1 MALKEMMI
9 RKGAPGGTARKV
21 AEIYLHALK
30 ENPETSV
37 YEFCGRFWMMRAQ
50 VGGYDPDIQLA
61 QLSTMTEEFTK
72 WQSTLTRLVC
82 DVLSIEVG
90 DDFDDLYL
98 NDMDMR
104 NLYNKVI
111 REELIKCG
119 VPSDVI

>member
-1 MALKEMMI
+1 MALKEWMI

-30 ENPETSV
+30 QNPKITID
-37 YEFCGRFWMMRAQ
+37 EFCERFWMMRAQ
-50 VGGYDPDIQLA
+50 VGNYDPNNQLA
-61 QLSTMTEEFTK
+61 KLSGMTSDFTK
-72 WQSTLTRLVC
+72 WSSSLSRLVA

-98 NDMDMR
+98 NDMEMR

-111 REELIKCG
+111 REELAKCG